1 MIDIPIGMSDDPGM
15 KVITYL
21 PGFFLGL
28 CLFTAA
34 QAEGNVAKKPLQVTV
49 RPLSSLLLHGNNSA
63 PASVISLNHA
73 TISAEISGQITTIFA
88 EAGETVKKGERLAS
102 IDCRSYDLAY
112 KQALAALKVAKTQFN
127 LAKKQFVRNQGLVRR
142 GTISRETFD
151 QADAHQRTTLADIEL
166 KNIQIAIAKL
176 AVSRCQ
182 ILAPF
187 NGQITQRMV
196 QKGQL
201 VTPATPLFHL
211 LQTNALE
218 IKASLSPGE
227 IASARN
233 AAKLAFV
240 AGNKRW
246 KTILRRVIQLI
257 DETTRTQEV
266 RLTLPDNADVVS
278 GLSGRLEWR
287 SHIPKLSPDYILR
300 RGDHLGVMIVKASDK
315 SDYRAKFYPLA
326 DAKEGQPAFIDL
338 PLDTQIVDQ
347 NRYRVKD
354 EQIIA
359 IIPKTN
365 KKRASSE

>member
-1 MIDIPIGMSDDPGM
+1 MSDDPGM
-15 KVITYL
+15 KVSTYL

-34 QAEGNVAKKPLQVTV
+34 LAEGNVAKKPLQVTV
-49 RPLSSLLLHGNNSA
+49 RPLSSLLTHIKNSA
-63 PASVISLNHA
+63 PANVISLNHA
-73 TISAEISGQITTIFA
+73 TISAEISGQVTTIYV

-102 IDCRSYDLAY
+102 IDCRSYDLAH

-127 LAKKQFVRNQGLVRR
+127 LAKKQFVRNQGLVRQ
-142 GTISRETFD
+142 GTISREVFD

-187 NGQITQRMV
+187 SGQITQRMV

-201 VTPATPLFHL
+201 VMPATPLFHL
-211 LQTNALE
+211 LQTNSLE
-218 IKASLSPGE
+218 VKASLSPLE
-227 IASARN
+227 LVSAKN
-233 AAKLAFV
+233 APDLEFV
-240 AGNKRW
+240 VANKRW
-246 KTILRRVIQLI
+246 KAKFRSVIQTI

-266 RLTLPDNADVVS
+266 RLTLPENADVAS

-287 SHIPKLSPDYILR
+287 GSTPKLSADYVLR
-300 RGDHLGVMIVKASDK
+300 RGDHLGVMIVEASDK
-315 SDYRAKFYPLA
+315 QNAKANFYPL
-326 DAKEGQPAFIDL
+326 DGAKEGQPAFIDL
-338 PLDTQIVDQ
+338 PLDTQIIDQ

-354 EQIIA
+354 GQIIA
-359 IIPKTN
+359 IIPNTNNIN
-365 KKRASSE
+365 KKQASSE